1 MHKRRKN
8 FEDTDT
14 PELRY
19 MKTIIS
25 IYFQV
30 FVIFLVT
37 FEVSSLHIYFRQVLN
52 YNVFSM
58 SLLFTLLALCLAI
71 LGLAF
76 LQNYFQQQ
84 IFSQGLAH
92 LSNIDFFKTVNQ
104 VFFDFLP
111 SVEEDNFITY
121 ETNRTIGGDSAE
133 DKTDFFMIM

>member
-1 MHKRRKN
+1 
-8 FEDTDT
+8 
-14 PELRY
+14 
-19 MKTIIS
+19 
-25 IYFQV
+25 
-30 FVIFLVT
+30 
-37 FEVSSLHIYFRQVLN
+37 VLN

-58 SLLFTLLALCLAI
+58 SLLFPFLALCLAI

-76 LQNYFQQQ
+76 LQNYF
-84 IFSQGLAH
+84 SNRSLAKGW
-92 LSNIDFFKTVNQ
+92 LTSLISIFFKTVNQ